1 MKSFSLASVSHIF
14 LLGQCVCKSEI
25 QSVVVWVYV
34 VILTVVILNCKCY
47 LGHRLN
53 QIIWIIVCGTP
64 CHSLSSPH
72 HSLSENTSPEF
83 ISSLQLSHTTWT
95 SLLVKSKQIL
105 LQHTSVNEFS
115 VNVFLCLFITSTSTT
130 PTIRSA
136 SLKNVYLFMWIW
148 LLK

>member
-14 LLGQCVCKSEI
+14 LLGQYVCKSEI

-53 QIIWIIVCGTP
+53 QIIWIIACGTP